1 MSKFIKVNGESIKT
15 EEVTNSVLGVGS
27 DTHQLVTRDTHSFSM
42 KATSVVVNGE
52 RREIFKDPITDD
64 GIKKSAKGLVK
75 VELIEDEY
83 ILKMED

>member
-1 MSKFIKVNGESIKT
+1 
-15 EEVTNSVLGVGS
+15 
-27 DTHQLVTRDTHSFSM
+27 M

-75 VELIEDEY
+75 VDLVGNEYVLVDQASVEEEEQGELQIIYKDGAFLNEV
-83 ILKMED
+83 ILQDVRERINESV